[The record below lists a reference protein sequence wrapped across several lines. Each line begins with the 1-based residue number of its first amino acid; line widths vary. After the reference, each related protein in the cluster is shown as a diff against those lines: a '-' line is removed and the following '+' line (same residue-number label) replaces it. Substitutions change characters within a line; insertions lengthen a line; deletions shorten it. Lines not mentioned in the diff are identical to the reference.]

1 MIPDY
6 TSICAEV
13 VEMIRRGDSSVPSFL
28 GNDWR
33 KVGLEWVFR
42 FDVFCFTSGL
52 GLCDV
57 GSCFSNKIIASEFF
71 KNPLIPHRL

>member
-1 MIPDY
+1 VDSLKRTDRLLGADMMPDY

-13 VEMIRRGDSSVPSFL
+13 VEMIRRGDSSVPRFF

-42 FDVFCFTSGL
+42 FDVFCFTR
-52 GLCDV
+52 V
-57 GSCFSNKIIASEFF
+57 VF
-71 KNPLIPHRL
+71 KFVRCRFLLFK